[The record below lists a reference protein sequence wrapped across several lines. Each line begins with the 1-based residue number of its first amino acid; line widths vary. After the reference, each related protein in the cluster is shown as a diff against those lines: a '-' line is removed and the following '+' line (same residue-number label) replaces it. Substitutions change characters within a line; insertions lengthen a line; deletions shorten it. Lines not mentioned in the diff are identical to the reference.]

1 MTDHAPQTAELISIE
16 LITVINPRI
25 RNRKAFDAMVDSIA
39 ELGLKRP
46 ITVARRDGDDGPRY
60 DLVCGQGRLEAFQ
73 ELGQTE
79 IPAIVIS
86 ASSEDC
92 LVMSLV
98 ENLARRQHRALDL
111 LRDIKGLKDR
121 GYSDTEIAR
130 KTNLSMKYVRGVLRL
145 LESGEHR
152 LLRAVESGKIPVS
165 VAVDI
170 ADADDTKVQ
179 GILRKAYESN
189 LLRGG
194 KLLAAKRLVEARQK
208 HGKGQL
214 GSDKGRRRSLS
225 VESLLRTYQND
236 VERKQVL
243 LRKATAT
250 RNELMFITE
259 ALRTLLNDENF
270 VTLLRAESL
279 ATIPKNLTDRLSA
292 RSREAQ

>member
-1 MTDHAPQTAELISIE
+1 MPDPHSQTAELIPMDR
-16 LITVINPRI
+16 ITVVNPRV
-25 RNRKAFDAMVDSIA
+25 RNRKSFREVVDNIA

-46 ITVARRDGDDGPRY
+46 ITVAARQSEDGPRY

-79 IPAIVIS
+79 IPAIVID

-111 LRDIKGLKDR
+111 LRDIRGLKER
-121 GYSDTEIAR
+121 GYLEPEIAR
-130 KTNLSMKYVRGVLRL
+130 KTQLSLKYVRGVVRL
-145 LESGEHR
+145 LESAEHR

-170 ADADDTKVQ
+170 AEAKDTEVQ
-179 GILRKAYESN
+179 DVLRQAYENN

-194 KLLAAKRLVEARQK
+194 KLMAAKRLVEARQQY
-208 HGKGQL
+208 GKGQP
-214 GSDKGRRRSLS
+214 SADRAKRRSLS
-225 VESLLRTYQND
+225 VEGLIRTYQND
-236 VERKQVL
+236 VEKKQVL

-250 RNELMFITE
+250 RNELMFVTE
-259 ALRTLLNDENF
+259 ALRKLLNDENF
-270 VTLLRAESL
+270 VTLLRAEGL
-279 ATIPKNLTDRLSA
+279 ATIPRNLSDRLAA
-292 RSREAQ
+292 RTGGI

>member
-1 MTDHAPQTAELISIE
+1 MAEPQAAAAELIPMDRIA
-16 LITVINPRI
+16 VVNPRL
-25 RNRKAFDAMVDSIA
+25 RNRKAFREIVDNIA

-46 ITVARRDGDDGPRY
+46 ITVAARQSEDGPRY

-79 IPAIVIS
+79 IPAIVID

-111 LRDIKGLKDR
+111 LRDIRGLKER
-121 GYSDTEIAR
+121 GYLEPEIAR
-130 KTNLSMKYVRGVLRL
+130 KTQLSLKYVRGVVRL
-145 LESGEHR
+145 LESAEHR

-170 ADADDTKVQ
+170 AEAKDTEVQ
-179 GILRKAYESN
+179 DVLRQAYENN

-194 KLLAAKRLVEARQK
+194 KLMAAKRLVEARQQY
-208 HGKGQL
+208 GKGQP
-214 GSDKGRRRSLS
+214 SADRAKRRSLS
-225 VESLLRTYQND
+225 VEGLIRTYQND
-236 VERKQVL
+236 VEKKQVL

-250 RNELMFITE
+250 RNELMFVTE
-259 ALRTLLNDENF
+259 ALRKLLNDGNF
-270 VTLLRAESL
+270 VTLLRAEGL
-279 ATIPKNLTDRLSA
+279 ATIPRNLSDRLAA
-292 RSREAQ
+292 RTGGI

>member
-1 MTDHAPQTAELISIE
+1 MADPHHQTAKLIPMDR
-16 LITVINPRI
+16 ITVVNPRV
-25 RNRKAFDAMVDSIA
+25 RNRKSFREIVDNIA

-46 ITVARRDGDDGPRY
+46 ITVAARQSEDGLRY

-73 ELGQTE
+73 ELGQKN
-79 IPAIVIS
+79 IPAIVIE

-111 LRDIKGLKDR
+111 LRDIKGLKER
-121 GYSDTEIAR
+121 GYSGAEIAR
-130 KTNLSMKYVRGVLRL
+130 KTQLSLKYVRGVLRL

-152 LLRAVESGKIPVS
+152 LLRAVESKRLPVS

-170 ADADDTKVQ
+170 AEAKDTEVQ
-179 GILRKAYESN
+179 DVLRQAYEN
-189 LLRGG
+189 NQLRGG
-194 KLLAAKRLVEARQK
+194 RLMAAKRLVEARQQY
-208 HGKGQL
+208 GKGRPSANQ
-214 GSDKGRRRSLS
+214 KKRRSLS
-225 VESLLRTYQND
+225 VEGLIRTYQND
-236 VERKQVL
+236 VEKKQVL

-270 VTLLRAESL
+270 VTLLRAEGL
-279 ATIPKNLTDRLSA
+279 ATIPKKISDRLAA
-292 RSREAQ
+292 RTGDV

>member
-1 MTDHAPQTAELISIE
+1 MSEMQSQAVELIPMDRISV
-16 LITVINPRI
+16 LNPRV
-25 RNRKAFDAMVDSIA
+25 RNLKAFKEIVDNIA

-46 ITVARRDGDDGPRY
+46 ITVAEREGEDGPRFE
-60 DLVCGQGRLEAFQ
+60 LVCGQGRLEAFE

-79 IPAIVIS
+79 IPAVVIN

-111 LRDIKGLKDR
+111 LRDIKGLKER
-121 GYSDTEIAR
+121 GYSGPEIAR
-130 KTNLSMKYVRGVLRL
+130 KTHLSLKYVRGVVRL

-170 ADADDTKVQ
+170 AEAKDTEVQ
-179 GILRKAYESN
+179 DVLRQAYENN

-194 KLLAAKRLVEARQK
+194 KLMAAKRLVEARQQY
-208 HGKGQL
+208 GKGRA
-214 GSDKGRRRSLS
+214 SADRTKRRSIS
-225 VESLLRTYQND
+225 VESLIRTYQHD
-236 VERKQVL
+236 VEKKQVL

-259 ALRTLLNDENF
+259 ALRKLLNDENF
-270 VTLLRAESL
+270 VTLLRAEAL
-279 ATIPKNLTDRLSA
+279 ATIPKNLSDRLAA
-292 RSREAQ
+292 RTGDI

>member
-1 MTDHAPQTAELISIE
+1 MAEAQPQTAELIPIDR
-16 LITVINPRI
+16 ITVVNPRV
-25 RNRKAFDAMVDSIA
+25 RNRKAFEEIVDNIS

-46 ITVARRDGDDGPRY
+46 ITVAERESEDGLRY

-111 LRDIKGLKDR
+111 LRDIKGLKER
-121 GYSDTEIAR
+121 KYSEAEIAR
-130 KTNLSMKYVRGVLRL
+130 KTNLSPKYVHGVVRL
-145 LESGEHR
+145 LESSELR

-170 ADADDTKVQ
+170 AEADDAGVQ
-179 GILRKAYESN
+179 DVLRQAYENN

-194 KLLAAKRLVEARQK
+194 RLMAAKRLVEARQR
-208 HGKGQL
+208 HGKGQPARDRK
-214 GSDKGRRRSLS
+214 SRPSLS

-236 VERKQVL
+236 VEKKQVL
-243 LRKATAT
+243 LRKSS
-250 RNELMFITE
+250 RVL
-259 ALRTLLNDENF
+259 
-270 VTLLRAESL
+270 VTVAVS
-279 ATIPKNLTDRLSA
+279 TTSF
-292 RSREAQ
+292 